1 MVKSLGFLSGIA
13 TDYFIDLGVR
23 RNVRWALKLNIIFKI
38 AGVGIVVAFL
48 HTILDQVGKKEY
60 AQWVTL
66 FGFIYILFMVASIVD
81 DLISKNKIRLFI
93 SRVEGGFAD

>member
-1 MVKSLGFLSGIA
+1 MGI
-13 TDYFIDLGVR
+13 DVD
-23 RNVRWALKLNIIFKI
+23 IIFKI

-66 FGFIYILFMVASIVD
+66 LGFIYILFMVASIVG
-81 DLISKNKIRLFI
+81 DLFSKIKSVFLFQ
-93 SRVEGGFAD
+93 